1 MKQHMHLYNHKA
13 LVRILSIPALLIT
26 VIYYTLI
33 YVIRIIPILYFPT
46 IIHNFFINSIIW
58 INLITLVI
66 PCLLLSL
73 YPEEIHFVSYAAML
87 TISLLLSFI
96 MSTYLYYFL
105 GVVPSLLGIEAL
117 IVSYLIKN
125 HENLQFS
132 YKDKKPRIPFY
143 LILLGGIA
151 LLLIT
156 IFMYLTTK
164 SLIFSVS
171 LFIPFYLIAA
181 FGAIS
186 TVIISVYM
194 YKNDEKKVKLGGV
207 LVLLFSTLTLMSFI
221 NVFSF
226 VAIIG
231 GILAILWKP
240 V

>member
-1 MKQHMHLYNHKA
+1 MKKHMHLYNHKA

-143 LILLGGIA
+143 LTLLGGIA
-151 LLLIT
+151 SLLIT
-156 IFMYLTTK
+156 IFMYLTTR
-164 SLIFSVS
+164 IFSVS

-207 LVLLFSTLTLMSFI
+207 LVLLFSTLASMSFI
-221 NVFSF
+221 NVFSV

>member
-1 MKQHMHLYNHKA
+1 M
-13 LVRILSIPALLIT
+13 SI
-26 VIYYTLI
+26 
-33 YVIRIIPILYFPT
+33 
-46 IIHNFFINSIIW
+46 
-58 INLITLVI
+58 
-66 PCLLLSL
+66 
-73 YPEEIHFVSYAAML
+73 
-87 TISLLLSFI
+87 
-96 MSTYLYYFL
+96 YLYYFL
-105 GVVPSLLGIEAL
+105 GVIPSLLGIEAL

-207 LVLLFSTLTLMSFI
+207 LVLLFSTLASMSFI
-221 NVFSF
+221 NVFSV

>member
-33 YVIRIIPILYFPT
+33 YAMRIIPILYFPT
-46 IIHNFFINSIIW
+46 IIHNFFIYSIIW

>member
-33 YVIRIIPILYFPT
+33 YVMRIIPILYFPT

-105 GVVPSLLGIEAL
+105 GVIPSLLGIEAL

-125 HENLQFS
+125 QENLQFS

-143 LILLGGIA
+143 LTLLGGIA
-151 LLLIT
+151 SLLIT
-156 IFMYLTTK
+156 IVMYLTTK
-164 SLIFSVS
+164 IFSVS
-171 LFIPFYLIAA
+171 FFIPLYLIAA

-186 TVIISVYM
+186 TVIISIYM
-194 YKNDEKKVKLGGV
+194 YKNDERKVKLGGV
-207 LVLLFSTLTLMSFI
+207 LVLLFSTLASMPFI
-221 NVFSF
+221 NVFSV
-226 VAIIG
+226 VALIG
-231 GILAILWKP
+231 GILAIVWKP
-240 V
+240 I

>member
-1 MKQHMHLYNHKA
+1 MHLYNHKA

-33 YVIRIIPILYFPT
+33 YAMRIIPILYFPT
-46 IIHNFFINSIIW
+46 IIHNFFIYSIIW

-105 GVVPSLLGIEAL
+105 GVIPSLLGIEAL
-117 IVSYLIKN
+117 IISYLIKN
-125 HENLQFS
+125 QENLQFS

-143 LILLGGIA
+143 LTLLGGIA
-151 LLLIT
+151 SLLIT
-156 IFMYLTTK
+156 IVMYLTTK
-164 SLIFSVS
+164 IFSVS
-171 LFIPFYLIAA
+171 FFIPLYLIAA

-186 TVIISVYM
+186 TVIISIYM
-194 YKNDEKKVKLGGV
+194 YKNDERKVKLGGV
-207 LVLLFSTLTLMSFI
+207 LVLLFSTLASMPFI
-221 NVFSF
+221 NVFSV
-226 VAIIG
+226 VALIG
-231 GILAILWKP
+231 GILAIVWKP
-240 V
+240 I

>member
-96 MSTYLYYFL
+96 MSIYLYYFL
-105 GVVPSLLGIEAL
+105 GVIPSLLGIEAL

-125 HENLQFS
+125 HENLHFS

-143 LILLGGIA
+143 LTLLGGIA
-151 LLLIT
+151 SLLIT
-156 IFMYLTTK
+156 IFMYLTTR
-164 SLIFSVS
+164 IFSVS

>member
-26 VIYYTLI
+26 VIYYSLI

-105 GVVPSLLGIEAL
+105 GVIPSLLGIEAL

-125 HENLQFS
+125 QENLQFS

-143 LILLGGIA
+143 LTLLGGIA
-151 LLLIT
+151 SLLIT
-156 IFMYLTTK
+156 IVMYLTTK
-164 SLIFSVS
+164 IFSVS
-171 LFIPFYLIAA
+171 FFIPLYLIAA

-186 TVIISVYM
+186 TVIISTYM
-194 YKNDEKKVKLGGV
+194 YKNDERKVKLGGV
-207 LVLLFSTLTLMSFI
+207 LVLLFSTLASMPFI
-221 NVFSF
+221 NVFSV
-226 VAIIG
+226 VALIG
-231 GILAILWKP
+231 GILAIVWKP
-240 V
+240 I